1 MTKRRKGSGSHPTN
15 FLVKTYEILCD
26 GSMSDIIA
34 WSEDGSSF
42 LIKDVTEFSQKILP
56 KYFKHSN
63 FQSFVRQLNMYD
75 FHKCK
80 NGEENSF
87 YHNMFQRGKKHLL
100 KEIHRKTS
108 ALHNPPLSRSLSRS
122 ETKDLFEKIKKM
134 KQHQEGMEA
143 HIKKLEDMYADLLK
157 NNQLLFSQLQQ
168 SREKEK
174 RSEANLQLLAGS
186 VKNLN
191 RGEIFTPRVGYP
203 YTNKLSIIDVSPKLK
218 MTGVIEPGFLLSE
231 YCPSRDNDMCR
242 DSPVPISM
250 TPYDGFP
257 LDDADIDFFSKKC

>member
-1 MTKRRKGSGSHPTN
+1 MTKRRKSSGSHPTN

-34 WSEDGSSF
+34 WHDDGSSF
-42 LIKDVTEFSQKILP
+42 LIKDVTEFSLKILP

-122 ETKDLFEKIKKM
+122 ETKDLFEKINKM

-143 HIKKLEDMYADLLK
+143 HIAKLEEMYADLLK
-157 NNQLLFSQLQQ
+157 NNQMLFSQLQQ

-191 RGEIFTPRVGYP
+191 RGEIFTPRIERFP
-203 YTNKLSIIDVSPKLK
+203 FNKFSLTDLSPKLQK
-218 MTGVIEPGFLLSE
+218 TGNFEPLNFMRTDYYPPENELFK
-231 YCPSRDNDMCR
+231 
-242 DSPVPISM
+242 DSPVPRM
-250 TPYDGFP
+250 NYNGDFFP
-257 LDDADIDFFSKKC
+257 LDDANIDFLIKRA